1 MTKDSKS
8 AALSQKSRNKD
19 CKSGGLSSGAAQGG
33 NHRKDTGD
41 FHSRSTIIQQSCN
54 TISHLRKEG
63 QGERTPQLPFREGK
77 REISELRWKGPCPH
91 QAEGPKPPGSQRE
104 PARIRATRLAPAKTH
119 NPGERP

>member
-63 QGERTPQLPFREGK
+63 QGERTPQLPFREENGK
-77 REISELRWKGPCPH
+77 LANSDGKGPAPTRQRDQSH
-91 QAEGPKPPGSQRE
+91 QKSEKASEDQGHTPR
-104 PARIRATRLAPAKTH
+104 TC
-119 NPGERP
+119 